1 MKLLLIEDN
10 KGIAKGLEFSLQGAG
25 YETELCH
32 NCEQAYAKIGGDYAV
47 IIIDISLPDGNGF
60 DLYKDIRRVNSSP
73 VIFLTA
79 KDTENDIVQGLD
91 MGADDYMIKPF
102 RNRELISRINNVL
115 RRTGKTQ
122 KMITIGEVS
131 IDAENDKVFVK
142 GAEVTFTALEYKIL
156 LMLFQ
161 NKGRVV
167 TRGQILD
174 KIWDAAGNFV
184 EDNTLTVYIKR
195 IREKLGDADV
205 IKTVKGMGYR
215 VE

>member
-79 KDTENDIVQGLD
+79 LDDEDSIVRGFDL
-91 MGADDYMIKPF
+91 GAEDYITKPF
-102 RNRELISRINNVL
+102 STRELIARVKRLTRKSESTFTV
-115 RRTGKTQ
+115 GE
-122 KMITIGEVS
+122 ITL
-131 IDAENDKVFVK
+131 DLDKQAVFKESEKV
-142 GAEVTFTALEYKIL
+142 EFTALEYRVCSL
-156 LMLFQ
+156 LIQ
-161 NKGRVV
+161 NHGAVV
-167 TRGQILD
+167 TREMILE
-174 KIWDAAGNFV
+174 KIWDIAGNYV
-184 EDNTLTVYIKR
+184 SDNTLSVYIRR
-195 IREKLGDADV
+195 IRQKLGADK
-205 IKTVKGMGYR
+205 IKTVKGAGYR
-215 VE
+215 MEDV